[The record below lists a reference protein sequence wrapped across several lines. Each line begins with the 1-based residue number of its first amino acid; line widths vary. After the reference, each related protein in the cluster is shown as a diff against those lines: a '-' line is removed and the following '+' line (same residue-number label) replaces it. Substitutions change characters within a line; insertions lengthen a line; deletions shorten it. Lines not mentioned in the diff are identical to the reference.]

1 MAEDPL
7 RQLTRLAAGIV
18 LMQGRL
24 GHQVLGQ
31 LLVMDTSEVAMAGAA
46 LALAATSGPRNA
58 VLQVALRTVAP
69 AVAGHIV
76 LKKQEDRIDRKLEL
90 LKDRKEK
97 RDEYEHLEREN
108 QMLKQQI
115 KQLKVEK
122 ASPDP

>member
-7 RQLTRLAAGIV
+7 RQLSRVAAGIV

-58 VLQVALRTVAP
+58 VLQVAIRTVAP

-76 LKKQEDRIDRKLEL
+76 LKKQEDRLDRKKVL
-90 LKDRKEK
+90 LDERKKKIEDLQDQIADLTARLAAK
-97 RDEYEHLEREN
+97 R
-108 QMLKQQI
+108 
-115 KQLKVEK
+115 
-122 ASPDP
+122 

>member
-1 MAEDPL
+1 MAENPL
-7 RQLTRLAAGIV
+7 RQLSRVAAGIV

-58 VLQVALRTVAP
+58 VAQVALRTVAP

-76 LKKQEDRIDRKLEL
+76 LKKQEDRIDKKLERL
-90 LKDRKEK
+90 NERKKKMEECE
-97 RDEYEHLEREN
+97 DLQREN
-108 QMLKQQI
+108 DTLKTTI
-115 KQLKVEK
+115 AQLRSTRDAK
-122 ASPDP
+122 S

>member
-58 VLQVALRTVAP
+58 VAQVALRTVAP

-90 LKDRKEK
+90 LDERKK
-97 RDEYEHLEREN
+97 KLDECEHLEREN
-108 QMLKQQI
+108 QALNRKIQQLEARLG
-115 KQLKVEK
+115 K
-122 ASPDP
+122 P

>member
-1 MAEDPL
+1 VAENPL
-7 RQLTRLAAGIV
+7 RQLSRVAAGIV

-58 VLQVALRTVAP
+58 VAQVALRTVAP

-76 LKKQEDRIDRKLEL
+76 LKKQEDRIDKKLERL
-90 LKDRKEK
+90 NERKKKMEECE
-97 RDEYEHLEREN
+97 DLQREN
-108 QMLKQQI
+108 DTLKTTI
-115 KQLKVEK
+115 AQLRSTRDAK
-122 ASPDP
+122 S